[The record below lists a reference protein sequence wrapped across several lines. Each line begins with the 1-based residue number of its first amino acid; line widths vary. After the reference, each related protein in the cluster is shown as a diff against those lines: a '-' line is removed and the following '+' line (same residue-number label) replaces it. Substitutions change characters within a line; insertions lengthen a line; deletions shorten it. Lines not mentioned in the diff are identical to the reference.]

1 MIKYPKFFGRILLVA
16 LFMVVVDSPVIFSHQ
31 IDYCR
36 IFGSVYV
43 EKNSRFADYHVY
55 IEESEA
61 FSDIIVFKADNRLFA
76 DRQGLWHFTDKKA
89 FADFTIYYE
98 KDRGLAEF
106 SVFFT
111 DTESFA
117 GCNR

>member
-1 MIKYPKFFGRILLVA
+1 MTKPSKFFGRIFLVTFF
-16 LFMVVVDSPVIFSHQ
+16 LVIVDSPVIFSYQ
-31 IDYCR
+31 VDYCR

-43 EKNSRFADYHVY
+43 EKNPRYADYHVF

-106 SVFFT
+106 SVFYT
-111 DTESFA
+111 ETESFA